1 MSFADHAVLW
11 LHLVAAIFT
20 IGPGTA
26 AIMSTPRYI
35 RRQNTV
41 LVGYLYRTTR
51 IYSLAALLTLI
62 FGGVLAGLTHKFGQ
76 WWIVVSLTLFVVA
89 FVLLMLIIRD
99 QRTALT
105 ALTTADDTVAAER
118 GEVARTAEIAR
129 ASAQAARATEA
140 APEGQQAEAAGG
152 DQTATAVAS
161 DAQPPLTTDPKTG
174 LRLAA
179 VERGRIAMMG
189 GITSVIWLVILV
201 LMVWH

>member
-51 IYSLAALLTLI
+51 IYSIAALLTLI
-62 FGGVLAGLTHKFGQ
+62 FGAVLAGMTHKFSQ
-76 WWIVVSLTLFVVA
+76 WWISVSLTLFVVA

-118 GEVARTAEIAR
+118 GNTVRSSPAVPEPQE
-129 ASAQAARATEA
+129 TEA
-140 APEGQQAEAAGG
+140 AAGEQTAAGE
-152 DQTATAVAS
+152 QSATTVAS
-161 DAQPPLTTDPKTG
+161 DTQPTVTTDPRTG

-189 GITSVIWLVILV
+189 GITAVIWLVILV

>member
-51 IYSLAALLTLI
+51 LYSLAALLTLI
-62 FGGVLAGLTHKFGQ
+62 FGALLAGMTHAFSQ
-76 WWIVVSLTLFVVA
+76 WWISVSLTLFVVA
-89 FVLLMLIIRD
+89 FVLLMLILRD

-105 ALTTADDTVAAER
+105 TLTTADDTVAAVGSETVR
-118 GEVARTAEIAR
+118 
-129 ASAQAARATEA
+129 SAQALQEPQKTEA
-140 APEGQQAEAAGG
+140 ADADEPAS
-152 DQTATAVAS
+152 AVAS
-161 DAQPPLTTDPKTG
+161 DAQPAVTTDPKTG

-179 VERGRIAMMG
+179 VERGRIATMG
-189 GITSVIWLVILV
+189 GVTAVIWLVILV

>member
-51 IYSLAALLTLI
+51 IYSIAALLTLI
-62 FGGVLAGLTHKFGQ
+62 FGAVLAGMTHKFSQ
-76 WWIVVSLTLFVVA
+76 WWISVSLTLFVVA

-105 ALTTADDTVAAER
+105 ALPTADDTVAAVGSETVR
-118 GEVARTAEIAR
+118 
-129 ASAQAARATEA
+129 SSQAAQEPQETEA
-140 APEGQQAEAAGG
+140 ADG
-152 DQTATAVAS
+152 DQPAAAVAS
-161 DAQPPLTTDPKTG
+161 DAPPAATTDPKTG

-179 VERGRIAMMG
+179 VERGRIASMG
-189 GITSVIWLVILV
+189 GITAVIWLVILV

>member
-51 IYSLAALLTLI
+51 IYSLAALLALI
-62 FGGVLAGLTHKFGQ
+62 FGGVLAGMTHLFGQ

-118 GEVARTAEIAR
+118 GQVDRSAEVAR
-129 ASAQAARATEA
+129 ASAEA
-140 APEGQQAEAAGG
+140 AGPPETTAEGQQAEAAGG
-152 DQTATAVAS
+152 EQPATTVAS
-161 DAQPPLTTDPKTG
+161 DVRPSLTTDPRTG

-189 GITSVIWLVILV
+189 GITAVIWLVILI

>member
-51 IYSLAALLTLI
+51 IYSIAALLTLI
-62 FGGVLAGLTHKFGQ
+62 FGAVLAGMTHKFSQ
-76 WWIVVSLTLFVVA
+76 WWITVSLTLFVVA
-89 FVLLMLIIRD
+89 FVLLILIIRD

-105 ALTTADDTVAAER
+105 ALTAADDTVAAGQSEA
-118 GEVARTAEIAR
+118 ARSAEAAR
-129 ASAQAARATEA
+129 ASAQAADVGATA
-140 APEGQQAEAAGG
+140 QEGQQTAAAGG
-152 DQTATAVAS
+152 EQPATAVAS
-161 DAQPPLTTDPKTG
+161 DARPELTTDPRTG

-189 GITSVIWLVILV
+189 GITAVIWLVILV

>member
-11 LHLVAAIFT
+11 LHLVAAVFT

-26 AIMSTPRYI
+26 AVMSTPRYI

-51 IYSLAALLTLI
+51 IYSIAALLTLI
-62 FGGVLAGLTHKFGQ
+62 FGAVLAGMTHKFSQ
-76 WWIVVSLTLFVVA
+76 WWISVSLTLFVVA

-105 ALTTADDTVAAER
+105 ALTTADDTVAAGR
-118 GEVARTAEIAR
+118 GDVAPSAEVASPSGEA
-129 ASAQAARATEA
+129 AQAPEA
-140 APEGQQAEAAGG
+140 AAEGQQTGAAGG
-152 DQTATAVAS
+152 EQVATAVAS
-161 DAQPPLTTDPKTG
+161 DARPAMTTDPRTG

-189 GITSVIWLVILV
+189 GITAVIWLVILV
-201 LMVWH
+201 LMVGH

>member
-62 FGGVLAGLTHKFGQ
+62 FGAVLAGMEHKFNQ

-118 GEVARTAEIAR
+118 SDVARTAE
-129 ASAQAARATEA
+129 ATRTAEAVRVAEA
-140 APEGQQAEAAGG
+140 APEGQETAATGG
-152 DQTATAVAS
+152 EQPATTVAS
-161 DAQPPLTTDPKTG
+161 DAQAAMTTDPRTG

-179 VERGRIAMMG
+179 VERGRIASMG
-189 GITSVIWLVILV
+189 GVTALIWLVILV
-201 LMVWH
+201 MMVWH

>member
-51 IYSLAALLTLI
+51 IYSIAALLTLI
-62 FGGVLAGLTHKFGQ
+62 FGAVLAGMTHKFGQ
-76 WWIVVSLTLFVVA
+76 WWISVSLTLFVVA
-89 FVLLMLIIRD
+89 FVLLVLIMRD
-99 QRTALT
+99 QRTAVT
-105 ALTTADDTVAAER
+105 ALTTADDTVAVVGSDTVR
-118 GEVARTAEIAR
+118 
-129 ASAQAARATEA
+129 SSQAAQEP
-140 APEGQQAEAAGG
+140 PETEAAGG
-152 DQTATAVAS
+152 DQPAPTIASDVQTAVA
-161 DAQPPLTTDPKTG
+161 ADPKTG

-179 VERGRIAMMG
+179 VERGRIASLG
-189 GITSVIWLVILV
+189 GITAVIWLVILV
-201 LMVWH
+201 MMVWH

>member
-51 IYSLAALLTLI
+51 IYSIAALLTLI
-62 FGGVLAGLTHKFGQ
+62 FGAVLAGMTHKFSQ
-76 WWIVVSLTLFVVA
+76 WWISVSLTLFVVA

-118 GEVARTAEIAR
+118 GDVARTAEAGRTAEAVR
-129 ASAQAARATEA
+129 AAEA
-140 APEGQQAEAAGG
+140 LPEGQQTAAAGG
-152 DQTATAVAS
+152 GQPATAVAS
-161 DAQPPLTTDPKTG
+161 DAQPTITTDKKTG

-179 VERGRIAMMG
+179 VERGRIASMG
-189 GITSVIWLVILV
+189 GITAVIWLVILV

>member
-11 LHLVAAIFT
+11 LHLVAAVFT

-51 IYSLAALLTLI
+51 IYSIAALLTLI
-62 FGGVLAGLTHKFGQ
+62 FGAVLAGMTHKFSQ
-76 WWIVVSLTLFVVA
+76 WWISVSLTLFVVA
-89 FVLLMLIIRD
+89 FVLLILIIRD

-105 ALTTADDTVAAER
+105 ALTTADDTVAAGR
-118 GEVARTAEIAR
+118 GDVAPSAEVASPSAE
-129 ASAQAARATEA
+129 ASQAPEA
-140 APEGQQAEAAGG
+140 APEGQQTGAAGAG
-152 DQTATAVAS
+152 QPATAIAS
-161 DAQPPLTTDPKTG
+161 DARPALTTDPRTG

-189 GITSVIWLVILV
+189 GITAVIWLVILV
-201 LMVWH
+201 LMVGH

>member
-62 FGGVLAGLTHKFGQ
+62 FGAVLAGMTHKFSQ
-76 WWIVVSLTLFVVA
+76 WWISVSLTLFVVA
-89 FVLLMLIIRD
+89 FVLLILIIRD

-105 ALTTADDTVAAER
+105 ALTTADDTVAAGR
-118 GEVARTAEIAR
+118 GDVAQSTEVASPTAEA
-129 ASAQAARATEA
+129 AQAPEA
-140 APEGQQAEAAGG
+140 APEGQQTGAAGG
-152 DQTATAVAS
+152 QQPATAVAS
-161 DAQPPLTTDPKTG
+161 DARPAMTTDPRTG

-189 GITSVIWLVILV
+189 GITAVIWLVILV

>member
-41 LVGYLYRTTR
+41 LVGYLYRSTR
-51 IYSLAALLTLI
+51 IYSIAALLTLI
-62 FGGVLAGLTHKFGQ
+62 FGAILAGLTHKFSQ
-76 WWIVVSLTLFVVA
+76 WWISVSLTLFVVA
-89 FVLLMLIIRD
+89 IVLLVLIIRD

-105 ALTTADDTVAAER
+105 ALTAADDTVAAGG
-118 GEVARTAEIAR
+118 GEVAPAADPAPADPARPQGTAGDEP
-129 ASAQAARATEA
+129 TEA
-140 APEGQQAEAAGG
+140 AG
-152 DQTATAVAS
+152 DQPATPVAS
-161 DAQPPLTTDPKTG
+161 DAHPALATDPRTG

-179 VERGRIAMMG
+179 VERGRIASLG
-189 GITSVIWLVILV
+189 GMTALIWLVILV

>member
-51 IYSLAALLTLI
+51 LYSLAALLTLI

-89 FVLLMLIIRD
+89 FVLLMLILRD
-99 QRTALT
+99 QRTSLT

-118 GEVARTAEIAR
+118 GEVARSAEVAR
-129 ASAQAARATEA
+129 TSAQAARATEA
-140 APEGQQAEAAGG
+140 ATEGREAEAAGG
-152 DQTATAVAS
+152 EQTATAVAS
-161 DAQPPLTTDPKTG
+161 DTQAPITTDPRTG

-189 GITSVIWLVILV
+189 GITAVIWLVILV